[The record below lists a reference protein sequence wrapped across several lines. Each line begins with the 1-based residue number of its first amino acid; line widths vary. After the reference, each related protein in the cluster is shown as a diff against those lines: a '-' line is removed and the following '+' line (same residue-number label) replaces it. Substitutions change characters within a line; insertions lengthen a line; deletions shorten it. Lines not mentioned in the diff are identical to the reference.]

1 MSLGKKK
8 IKIELEDAEGGRY
21 NLSLD
26 GNINKDKIMKVFEL
40 IDLLNIE
47 EQSNNNTN
55 NNNNNTNTEIHP
67 HKSLASVG
75 SKIWS
80 IVEAKFP
87 YSTFTSSDI
96 LESYEDEYNEPIKLS
111 IISMYLSRYSER
123 NKLMRNKRG
132 KEWIYKISRQLPV
145 TGGATP
151 VPHEVLQQHQQHHEQ
166 EYQYHHHHYHQP
178 HEN

>member
-1 MSLGKKK
+1 LSLGKKK
-8 IKIELEDAEGGRY
+8 IKIELEDAEGGKY

-26 GNINKDKIMKVFEL
+26 GNITKDKVIKVFEL

-47 EQSNNNTN
+47 GQSNNN
-55 NNNNNTNTEIHP
+55 NNNNNTNAEIHP

-123 NKLMRNKRG
+123 NKLMRSKSG
-132 KEWIYKISRQLPV
+132 KEWIYKIARQLPV
-145 TGGATP
+145 IGATQ
-151 VPHEVLQQHQQHHEQ
+151 VPQDVLHQHQQHHHEH
-166 EYQYHHHHYHQP
+166 EYPYHHQQQ

>member
-8 IKIELEDAEGGRY
+8 IKIELEDAEGGKY

-26 GNINKDKIMKVFEL
+26 GNITKDKVIKVFEL

-47 EQSNNNTN
+47 GQSNN
-55 NNNNNTNTEIHP
+55 NNNNNTNAEIHP
-67 HKSLASVG
+67 HHKSLASVG

-80 IVEAKFP
+80 IVETKFP

-111 IISMYLSRYSER
+111 VISMYLSRYSER
-123 NKLMRNKRG
+123 NKLMRSKRG

-145 TGGATP
+145 IGATH
-151 VPHEVLQQHQQHHEQ
+151 VPQDVLQQHQQQHHHEH
-166 EYQYHHHHYHQP
+166 EYPYHHQQ

>member
-8 IKIELEDAEGGRY
+8 IKIELEDAEGGKY

-26 GNINKDKIMKVFEL
+26 GNITKDKVIKVFEL

-47 EQSNNNTN
+47 GQS
-55 NNNNNTNTEIHP
+55 NNNNTNAEIHP

-111 IISMYLSRYSER
+111 VISMYLSRYSER
-123 NKLMRNKRG
+123 NKLMRSKRG

-145 TGGATP
+145 IGATH
-151 VPHEVLQQHQQHHEQ
+151 VPQDVLQQHQQQHHHEH
-166 EYQYHHHHYHQP
+166 EYPYHHQQ

>member
-1 MSLGKKK
+1 LSLGKKK
-8 IKIELEDAEGGRY
+8 IKIELEDAEGGKY

-26 GNINKDKIMKVFEL
+26 GNITKDKVIKVFEL

-47 EQSNNNTN
+47 GQS
-55 NNNNNTNTEIHP
+55 NNNNTNAEIHP

-111 IISMYLSRYSER
+111 VISMYLSRYSER
-123 NKLMRNKRG
+123 NKLMRSKSG

-145 TGGATP
+145 IGATH
-151 VPHEVLQQHQQHHEQ
+151 VPQDVLQQHQQQHHHEH
-166 EYQYHHHHYHQP
+166 EYPYHHQQ

>member
-1 MSLGKKK
+1 LSLGKKK
-8 IKIELEDAEGGRY
+8 IKIELEDAEGGKY

-26 GNINKDKIMKVFEL
+26 GNITKDKVIKVFEL

-47 EQSNNNTN
+47 GQSN
-55 NNNNNTNTEIHP
+55 NNNNNTNANAEIHP

-80 IVEAKFP
+80 IVETKFP

-123 NKLMRNKRG
+123 NKLMRSKSG
-132 KEWIYKISRQLPV
+132 KEWIYKISRQVPV
-145 TGGATP
+145 IGATH
-151 VPHEVLQQHQQHHEQ
+151 VPQDVLQQHQQQHHHEH
-166 EYQYHHHHYHQP
+166 EYPYHHQQ

>member
-1 MSLGKKK
+1 LSLGKKK
-8 IKIELEDAEGGRY
+8 IKIELEDAEGGKY

-26 GNINKDKIMKVFEL
+26 GNITKDKIIKVFEL

-47 EQSNNNTN
+47 GQGNNTN
-55 NNNNNTNTEIHP
+55 AEIHP

-80 IVEAKFP
+80 ILEAKFP

-96 LESYEDEYNEPIKLS
+96 LEIYEDEYNEPIKLS

-123 NKLMRNKRG
+123 NKLRRSKRG
-132 KEWIYKISRQLPV
+132 KEWVYKISRQLPV
-145 TGGATP
+145 IGATP
-151 VPHEVLQQHQQHHEQ
+151 VSQEMLQQHQQHHEQ
-166 EYQYHHHHYHQP
+166 EYSYHNQQ

>member
-8 IKIELEDAEGGRY
+8 IKIELEDAEGGKY

-26 GNINKDKIMKVFEL
+26 GNITKDKVIKVFEL

-47 EQSNNNTN
+47 GQSNNNN
-55 NNNNNTNTEIHP
+55 ANAEIHP
-67 HKSLASVG
+67 HKNLASVG

-123 NKLMRNKRG
+123 NKLMRSKSG

-145 TGGATP
+145 IGATH
-151 VPHEVLQQHQQHHEQ
+151 VPQDVLQQHHEHEYPYHQQHHE
-166 EYQYHHHHYHQP
+166 
-178 HEN
+178 N